1 MEDVLMNVRRCPL
14 CNRKITLFNQKK
26 MTQIMRGLLSEKKVE
41 ESKKRYPSYSEI
53 VDEVVTWSLY
63 QEKHRKYSAP
73 VDIRKRIEVVA
84 CTLTDKKLS
93 QAELSLLTIHVNDI
107 LSLIKRYPDALISK
121 NYDIKRIYFDD
132 KPYLGRKV

>member
-1 MEDVLMNVRRCPL
+1 MNVRRCPL
-14 CNRKITLFNQKK
+14 CNGKITIFNKKK
-26 MTQIMRGLLSEKKVE
+26 MTRIMSGLLSKKEIV
-41 ESKKRYPSYSEI
+41 ESKKRYPGYGEI
-53 VDEVVTWSLY
+53 VDEVVTWSLH
-63 QEKHRKYSAP
+63 QEKYHKYSAP

-84 CTLTDKKLS
+84 CKLTDKKLS
-93 QAELSLLTIHVNDI
+93 QTELSLLTIHVNDI